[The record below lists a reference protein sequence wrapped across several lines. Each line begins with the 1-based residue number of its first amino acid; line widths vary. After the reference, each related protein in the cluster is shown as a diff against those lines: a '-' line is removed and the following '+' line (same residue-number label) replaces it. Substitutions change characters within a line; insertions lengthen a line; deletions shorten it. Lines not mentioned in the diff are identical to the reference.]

1 MHADPLRAR
10 LNRTWPVVAVLAG
23 IIVLQVLVAILSID
37 LLSAVRAYV
46 TGESLYSKGQ
56 KDAQIHLLDYADSQ
70 QEEHYRRFLVALAV
84 PLGDRKAREAL
95 QREPPD
101 LERARQG
108 FIEGGNHPDDID
120 GLIRL
125 FRWFHSVPFM
135 ADPIATWTE
144 GDRVIEQMRILV
156 ERAREGL
163 QAIEGNAPEVR
174 EMRTQ
179 APILNKQLTELER
192 DFSAKLGSASRQTKG
207 LLLALN
213 LALAL
218 LLALIGVG
226 FVRQNLRTHAAAE
239 GELRRR
245 EQSLQLLLNST
256 AEGLYGVDT
265 DGNCTFI
272 NRSALAMLGYEH
284 ESDLVG
290 RNIHRLIHHTHAD
303 GRPYPG
309 KDCRMYQ
316 AYRLGEAVHVTDEV
330 FWTRNGASFPVEYR
344 SHPVVQD
351 GAVQGAVATFFDI
364 GERLRTQ
371 AALRESEKRLARL
384 VDSVADGVIT
394 VDAGET
400 VVLFN
405 RAAERLF
412 QLPAS
417 QAVGQPF
424 ERFIPERQRP
434 MHHELLRQFSRGK
447 AETRILVGV
456 HELTGLRAGGDEFP
470 MEASLSRLQTDQGLL
485 ITVVL
490 RDTSEQRDMREER
503 HARETLEA
511 SNRAKTDFL
520 SRMSHELRTPLN
532 AVLGFAQ
539 LLRMDREHAMGD
551 VQLQR
556 VEHIEHAGS
565 HLLALVNDVLD
576 LSQVEAG
583 RLTLS
588 LEAVDMQVVVD
599 EAVAIV
605 SPLAVG
611 AQVSIHRAPAA
622 SPDSATASD
631 AARDS
636 MQDGRPRASWVVAD
650 RVRLRQVLVN
660 LLSNAV
666 KYNRPGGQVTLSL
679 REHEGLGEF
688 VIADTGGG
696 MSPEQLARLFEPF
709 NRLGAERT
717 GVEGTGIGLVLSQHL
732 VHMMRGSLDI
742 ESALGRGTVAT
753 VQLQRASPPAIHA
766 PAPFMPSQHGGLD
779 DKLHVLYAE
788 DNEVNIELVRQVML
802 FRPAVSLRVATSGA
816 MALEMARA
824 ETPDLLLIDMHLGDM
839 TGLDL
844 ADLLQRD
851 PAMAHIHLV
860 ALSADALPEQIRA
873 ALDGGFE
880 AYLTKPIDFRE
891 LLRVLDGYMGA

>member
-1 MHADPLRAR
+1 M
-10 LNRTWPVVAVLAG
+10 LAG
-23 IIVLQVLVAILSID
+23 IIVLQVLVAVLSID

-56 KDAQIHLLDYADSQ
+56 KDAQIHLLDYADTQ
-70 QEEHYRRFLVALAV
+70 QDEHYQRFLVALAV

-95 QREPPD
+95 QQEPPD
-101 LERARQG
+101 VERARQG

-125 FRWFHSVPFM
+125 FRWFHRVPFM

-144 GDRVIEQMRILV
+144 GDRVIEQMRALV
-156 ERAREGL
+156 DRARERL
-163 QAIEGNAPEVR
+163 QANEPDAPAVR
-174 EMRTQ
+174 EMLTQ
-179 APILNKQLTELER
+179 APILNKRLTELES
-192 DFSAKLGSASRQTKG
+192 DFSAQLGAASRQAKG
-207 LLLALN
+207 LLLGLN

-218 LLALIGVG
+218 LLALIGVA

-265 DGNCTFI
+265 DGNCTFV
-272 NRSALAMLGYEH
+272 NRSALAMLGYGH

-309 KDCRMYQ
+309 QDCRMYQ
-316 AYRLGEAVHVTDEV
+316 AYRLVEAVHVTDEV
-330 FWTRNGASFPVEYR
+330 FWTREGASFPVEYW

-351 GAVQGAVATFFDI
+351 GKVRGAVATFFDI

-371 AALRESEKRLARL
+371 AALRESEKRLSRL

-394 VDAGET
+394 VDAEEN

-412 QLPAS
+412 HTPAS
-417 QAVGQPF
+417 EAVGQPL

-434 MHHELLRQFSRGK
+434 AHHDMLRQFSRGK

-456 HELTGLRAGGDEFP
+456 HELTGLRAGGEEFP

-490 RDTSEQRDMREER
+490 RDTSEQRAIREAR
-503 HARETLEA
+503 QARETLEA

-539 LLRMDREHAMGD
+539 LLRMDREHAMSVD
-551 VQLQR
+551 QLQR
-556 VEHIEHAGS
+556 VQHIEHAGA

-588 LEAVDMQVVVD
+588 LEAVDMQVVAD

-605 SPLAVG
+605 SPLAVS
-611 AQVSIHRAPAA
+611 AEVVIIQTPLPS
-622 SPDSATASD
+622 SP
-631 AARDS
+631 
-636 MQDGRPRASWVVAD
+636 ASWVVAD

-666 KYNRPGGQVTLSL
+666 KYNRTGGRVTLSL
-679 REHEGLGEF
+679 NAHEGLGEF

-696 MSPEQLARLFEPF
+696 MTPEQLARLFEPF
-709 NRLGAERT
+709 NRLGAERS

-732 VHMMRGSLDI
+732 VDMMRGSLEID
-742 ESALGRGTVAT
+742 SAVGRGTVAT
-753 VQLQRASPPAIHA
+753 VQLQRASRPTVHA

-779 DKLHVLYAE
+779 GKLHVLYAE
-788 DNEVNIELVRQVML
+788 DNEVNVELVRQAMV
-802 FRPAVSLRVATSGA
+802 FRPAVSLRAATSGA
-816 MALEMARA
+816 MALQMARA
-824 ETPDLLLIDMHLGDM
+824 EAPDLLLVDMHLGDM
-839 TGLDL
+839 TGLEL
-844 ADLLQRD
+844 ADMLRRD

-860 ALSADALPEQIRA
+860 ALSADALPDQIKA
-873 ALDGGFE
+873 AIDRGFE

-891 LLRVLDGYMGA
+891 LLRVLDGYMNG